1 MDRFVRL
8 EYVLKTAVVFG
19 TILAVAIPHVRAY
32 HPFTRFGPANQ
43 VTTLRALLVALVTG
57 LIGEPHD
64 RALIAV
70 VLAGTATALDGL
82 DGWLARRSRMV
93 STFGAHFDVEMDS
106 LLMLVLSI
114 LAWREAKAGMW
125 VLASGLTRYLF
136 VAAGR
141 FWPWLGRPLP
151 GSRRGK
157 AICVFQISGLLV
169 VLLPW
174 VTPPASSLAAAVSL
188 AALWY
193 SFAVD
198 IQWLSTRRSDP

>member
-1 MDRFVRL
+1 VRL
-8 EYVLKTAVVFG
+8 EYVLKTTVVFA
-19 TILAVAIPHVRAY
+19 TILAVAIPHMRAY

-64 RALIAV
+64 RALLAV
-70 VLAGTATALDGL
+70 VLAATATALDGV

-93 STFGAHFDVEMDS
+93 SAFGAQFDVEIDA
-106 LLMLVLSI
+106 LLILVLSI
-114 LAWREAKAGMW
+114 LAWREGKAGMW
-125 VLASGLTRYLF
+125 VLASGLTRYVF

-141 FWPWLGRPLP
+141 FWPWLLRSLP
-151 GSRRGK
+151 GSLRGK
-157 AICVFQISGLLV
+157 AICVFQISGLLIA
-169 VLLPW
+169 LLPW
-174 VTPPASSLAAAVSL
+174 ITPPASSLVAAVSL

-198 IQWLSTRRSDP
+198 IQWLWTRRSAP